1 MSSARFGEVMV
12 AMVTPFDDDLA
23 LDLDAAAV
31 LARWLVDQGA
41 NGLVL
46 AGTTGEAP
54 TLSDAET
61 LDLFR
66 AVRDAVTVPLVAGTG
81 SFDTAHAVDLSK
93 AAAETGVDGLL
104 LVCPYYSRPSQAG
117 IEAHFRALGA
127 ATDLPFLIYDI
138 PGRTGRKIDTDV
150 LLRLAHEVPTMVG
163 VKDASGDPGESARLI
178 AEAPDGFDLYSG
190 DDSLTLPLLAVGAT
204 GVIGVAAHWSAGEH
218 AQMINAFTKGD
229 VDEARAVNARLLE
242 SYAYEVWEGTPQ
254 AVCAKAMMRSVGR
267 SVGQCR
273 LPIGPTPDGLEAIA
287 RGVYDRL
294 KAG

>member
-1 MSSARFGEVMV
+1 MARFGEVVV

-23 LDLDAAAV
+23 LDLDAARD
-31 LARWLVDQGA
+31 LARWLVAQGA
-41 NGLVL
+41 DGLVL

-54 TLSDAET
+54 TLSDAEQ

-66 AVRDAVTVPLVAGTG
+66 AVREAVTVPLIAGTG
-81 SFDTAHAVDLSK
+81 SFDTAHSVAHSQ
-93 AAAETGVDGLL
+93 AAAATGVDGLL
-104 LVCPYYSRPSQAG
+104 LVCPYYSKPSQAG

-127 ATDLPFLIYDI
+127 ATELPFLIYDI

-163 VKDASGDPGESARLI
+163 VKDASGDPGESARLV
-178 AEAPDGFDLYSG
+178 AEGPDDFDLYSG
-190 DDSLTLPLLAVGAT
+190 DDSLTLPLLAVGAS
-204 GVIGVAAHWSAGEH
+204 GVIGVAAHWSATEH
-218 AQMINAFTKGD
+218 AHMISAFAKGD
-229 VDEARAVNARLLE
+229 VDEARSINTCLLE
-242 SYAYEVWEGTPQ
+242 SYAYEVTAETPQ
-254 AVCAKAMMRSVGR
+254 AVCTKAMMRTLGLA
-267 SVGQCR
+267 VGQCR